1 MNIEF
6 NADNLIGHRDKIYTK
21 LKPTRQRQMT
31 HLVMFKTD
39 DVFVR
44 HTMPSMDQVVD
55 FQLRRIDDRSNVDWF
70 SRLSR
75 ESGTRDKPEGISS
88 SISVQ

>member
-70 SRLSR
+70 PLKRKWHRRQTGR
-75 ESGTRDKPEGISS
+75 EF
-88 SISVQ
+88 Q